1 MKRICLFSV
10 LCWAVMTLVAQNLTV
25 SSMTAASMDISASQY
40 ERKDVNGDPCALI
53 KVQLPAIGARFEGNV
68 IGEPEFKT
76 GEYWVY
82 MSSGS
87 QMLRV
92 KHPNVL
98 PLTVTFQDY
107 GIKSVQAKQ
116 TYELVLIMPQLIGQ
130 EFDDGMRYLVMTV
143 TPAHSIVYIDGQ
155 LQQVNNGTVSRRLSM
170 GKHTYRVEAV
180 GFAPQNGT
188 VELGDG
194 KKSLPITLKSVQA
207 TLNVTCPTS
216 GSNIYIN
223 DQLRGT
229 APWQGELT
237 AGDYLVEA
245 RLNSYRSHRQ
255 NITLRESEQR
265 TLAMPA
271 LVPITSSLDVNYQP
285 VETEV
290 WIDGKQLGTSPDIFR
305 GVLVGSHQVELRK
318 SGYTPKTVTVNIE
331 EGKTAS
337 LIGNLEKIQTK
348 QTTAASSS
356 SSSSGSSSYSASSSG
371 SGSSTYSKF
380 FPYDRVSLGHTTTS
394 QLLNMGFKKSTSSD
408 YYSAPAGFFVYD
420 DNKDGITDRI
430 LTSRSDGFPSTWMN
444 LGFDWGLSY
453 NQFQNLLNRYNFS
466 VRVTENPHVE
476 KGNSRSYLMAKLEAT
491 SSDGQF
497 KLRFDFENGNAN
509 GEGTTVTSRNSLGYI
524 FIYYLGAS
532 SGSSS
537 TASSSSYSSS
547 SSSSGQGSPTA
558 PTIEY
563 LFTHPMLFLDGSDI
577 SLSRNQMWNKLERLH
592 GSGWRLETNPND
604 KDIIYLRP
612 NGTAPMVD
620 GRNIEY
626 MFCSYWSS
634 RPHMADF
641 KIDFNDSRF
650 SSLSEAKRWADNLV
664 SKIRAM
670 GFSVNEETR
679 NDNVY
684 YTGSKGNMSY
694 EVRLPMKYYGQLY
707 IDIDYKSA
715 NAVTSLGNVA
725 SSSSSSS
732 SYSSSSY
739 TASSSSLTMED
750 LIMHPAGTLSSNNKY
765 QSMNDVIREI
775 QRKQPTWNVKKKNSN
790 SVTVDIDK
798 AYRGLRYFG
807 GTEGCYITFE
817 GSGISFY
824 SYYFDLSDSNII
836 NTVIQDI
843 ENLGYRMVSNQNNEI
858 TFEGKN
864 NIKRIE
870 LDLRERY
877 FFITVWLK

>member
-1 MKRICLFSV
+1 MKRTGLLFL
-10 LCWAVMTLVAQNLTV
+10 LCWAVMSLMAQQLTV
-25 SSMTAASMDISASQY
+25 SSMTAAPMDISASQY
-40 ERKDVNGDPCALI
+40 ERKDVNGQPCALI
-53 KVQLPAIGARFEGNV
+53 KVQLAAVGARFEGNV
-68 IGEPEFKT
+68 IGDTEFKT

-87 QMLRV
+87 QMLRI

-98 PLTVTFQDY
+98 PLTITFQDY
-107 GIKSVQAKQ
+107 GIKSVQGKQ
-116 TYELVLIMPQLIGQ
+116 TYELVLVMPQLIGQ
-130 EFDDGMRYLVMTV
+130 EVDDGMRYLVMSV

-170 GKHTYRVEAV
+170 GRHTYRVEAV
-180 GFAPQNGT
+180 GYAPESGT

-194 KKSLPITLKSVQA
+194 KKSLPVTLKSVQA
-207 TLNVTCPTS
+207 TLTVTCPTG
-216 GSNIYIN
+216 GSNVYVN

-229 APWQGELT
+229 APWTGELT

-245 RLNSYRSHRQ
+245 RLQSHRSHRQ
-255 NITLRESEQR
+255 NITLKESEQR
-265 TLAMPA
+265 TLALPA

-356 SSSSGSSSYSASSSG
+356 SSSSGSSSYSSGSTSSSYAGSGSSAISKFLNYDNITLGSTRMSALPGLGFTKSSSG
-371 SGSSTYSKF
+371 S
-380 FPYDRVSLGHTTTS
+380 
-394 QLLNMGFKKSTSSD
+394 
-408 YYSAPAGFFVYD
+408 YYTGPSGINVYD
-420 DNKDGITDRI
+420 ENKDQYVDYIV
-430 LTSRSDGFPSTWMN
+430 TSNSEPLSAQWRN

-453 NQFQNLLNRYNFS
+453 NQCQNLMRRHGFTIK
-466 VRVTENPHVE
+466 VTTSPHVE
-476 KGNSRSYLMAKLEAT
+476 TFSGRKTLKAAFDAMSP
-491 SSDGQF
+491 DGQ
-497 KLRFDFENGNAN
+497 LRIGFSFEFGNAN
-509 GEGTTVTSRNSLGYI
+509 GEGYSVDSRNSLEFLHI
-524 FIYYLGAS
+524 VYLGTGNTAANASSSYTSSS

-537 TASSSSYSSS
+537 YTGSGSSSISKFFPYGGITLGSTKTSELSGLGFTKSSSSNYYKAPSGFFAYDDNEDGYMDRILTSRGDGFPNNWSSLGFDWS
-547 SSSSGQGSPTA
+547 MTYNQMVDLFKRLNFTMKVTINPHTVKSSSGRNTLEARIEATA
-558 PTIEY
+558 P
-563 LFTHPMLFLDGSDI
+563 DGQMMIRTDFEGGNHNGEGYSVN
-577 SLSRNQMWNKLERLH
+577 SRNTLGFIFIYFKGVP
-592 GSGWRLETNPND
+592 GSR
-604 KDIIYLRP
+604 
-612 NGTAPMVD
+612 
-620 GRNIEY
+620 
-626 MFCSYWSS
+626 
-634 RPHMADF
+634 
-641 KIDFNDSRF
+641 
-650 SSLSEAKRWADNLV
+650 
-664 SKIRAM
+664 
-670 GFSVNEETR
+670 
-679 NDNVY
+679 
-684 YTGSKGNMSY
+684 
-694 EVRLPMKYYGQLY
+694 
-707 IDIDYKSA
+707 
-715 NAVTSLGNVA
+715 
-725 SSSSSSS
+725 SSSSS

-750 LIMHPAGTLSSNNKY
+750 LIMHPAATLASNNKY

-775 QRKQPTWNVKKKNSN
+775 QRKQPTWNAKKKNSN

>member
-290 WIDGKQLGTSPDIFR
+290 WLDGKLLGTSPDIFR
-305 GVLVGSHQVELRK
+305 GVLVGNHQVELRK
-318 SGYTPKTVTVNIE
+318 SGYSSKTVTITVE

-337 LIGNLEKIQTK
+337 LIGNLENIQTK
-348 QTTAASSS
+348 QTASSS
-356 SSSSGSSSYSASSSG
+356 SSSY
-371 SGSSTYSKF
+371 T
-380 FPYDRVSLGHTTTS
+380 
-394 QLLNMGFKKSTSSD
+394 
-408 YYSAPAGFFVYD
+408 
-420 DNKDGITDRI
+420 
-430 LTSRSDGFPSTWMN
+430 
-444 LGFDWGLSY
+444 
-453 NQFQNLLNRYNFS
+453 
-466 VRVTENPHVE
+466 
-476 KGNSRSYLMAKLEAT
+476 
-491 SSDGQF
+491 
-497 KLRFDFENGNAN
+497 
-509 GEGTTVTSRNSLGYI
+509 
-524 FIYYLGAS
+524 
-532 SGSSS
+532 
-537 TASSSSYSSS
+537 SSS
-547 SSSSGQGSPTA
+547 SSSSISYTGSGSSSISKFFPYGGITLGSTKTSELSGLGFTKSSSSNYYKAPSGFFAYDENEDGYMDKILTSQGDGFPSNWTNLGFDWSMTYNQMVDLFKRLNFTMKVTINPHTVKSSSGRNTLEARIEATSPDGQMMIRTDFEGGNHNGEGYSVNSRNTLGFIFIFFNGVPGRNSSSSSSSSSSSTSTSVAGSTSS

-650 SSLSEAKRWADNLV
+650 SSYSEAKRWADNLV

-694 EVRLPMKYYGQLY
+694 EVRLPQKYYGQLY

-715 NAVTSLGNVA
+715 DAVTSLGGVV
-725 SSSSSSS
+725 SSSG
-732 SYSSSSY
+732 SSSSY
-739 TASSSSLTMED
+739 TASSSSVTMED
-750 LIMHPAGTLSSNNKY
+750 LIMHPAGTLATNSKY
-765 QSMNDVIREI
+765 QPLASALKTI
-775 QRKQPTWNVKKKNSN
+775 QQAHPDWEVKKTDDRNIVAKMKLLYRNNPIFGYGAFITYQTGSN
-790 SVTVDIDK
+790 EIN
-798 AYRGLRYFG
+798 
-807 GTEGCYITFE
+807 
-817 GSGISFY
+817 FY
-824 SYYFDLSDSNII
+824 SYYFDGTGNKK
-836 NTVIQDI
+836 NAIQDI
-843 ENLGYRMVSNQNNEI
+843 KKLGFTLKSETKDVT
-858 TFEGKN
+858 TFEGKD
-864 NIKRIE
+864 NISK
-870 LDLRERY
+870 
-877 FFITVWLK
+877 ITVYDYEDHFCVDVWL

>member
-207 TLNVTCPTS
+207 TLIVTCPTS

-245 RLNSYRSHRQ
+245 RLQSHRSHRQ
-255 NITLRESEQR
+255 NITLKESEQR
-265 TLAMPA
+265 TLALPA

-290 WIDGKQLGTSPDIFR
+290 WLDGKQLGTSPDIFR

-408 YYSAPAGFFVYD
+408 YHSAPAGFFVYD

-453 NQFQNLLNRYNFS
+453 NQFLDLLNRYNFS

-476 KGNSRSYLMAKLEAT
+476 KRNNRSYLMAKLEAT

-497 KLRFDFENGNAN
+497 KLRFDFENGNSS

-547 SSSSGQGSPTA
+547 SSSS
-558 PTIEY
+558 
-563 LFTHPMLFLDGSDI
+563 
-577 SLSRNQMWNKLERLH
+577 
-592 GSGWRLETNPND
+592 
-604 KDIIYLRP
+604 
-612 NGTAPMVD
+612 
-620 GRNIEY
+620 
-626 MFCSYWSS
+626 
-634 RPHMADF
+634 
-641 KIDFNDSRF
+641 
-650 SSLSEAKRWADNLV
+650 
-664 SKIRAM
+664 
-670 GFSVNEETR
+670 SV
-679 NDNVY
+679 
-684 YTGSKGNMSY
+684 
-694 EVRLPMKYYGQLY
+694 
-707 IDIDYKSA
+707 
-715 NAVTSLGNVA
+715 
-725 SSSSSSS
+725 
-732 SYSSSSY
+732 
-739 TASSSSLTMED
+739 TMED
-750 LIMHPAGTLSSNNKY
+750 LIMHPAGTLATNSKY
-765 QSMNDVIREI
+765 QPLASALKTI
-775 QRKQPTWNVKKKNSN
+775 QQTHPDWEVKKTDGQDIVARMKLLYRNNPIFGYGAFITYKTGSN
-790 SVTVDIDK
+790 EIN
-798 AYRGLRYFG
+798 
-807 GTEGCYITFE
+807 
-817 GSGISFY
+817 FY
-824 SYYFDLSDSNII
+824 SYYFDGTGNKK
-836 NTVIQDI
+836 NAIQDI
-843 ENLGYRMVSNQNNEI
+843 KKLGFTLKSETKDVT
-858 TFEGKN
+858 TFEGKD
-864 NIKRIE
+864 NISK
-870 LDLRERY
+870 
-877 FFITVWLK
+877 ITVYDYEDHFSVDVWL